1 MQHNMIEIKK
11 YANRRLYDT
20 TQSAYITLADLA
32 LMVQNGHHVK
42 ISDAKTGA
50 DLTQS
55 TLLQILSERHAQQGG
70 ALSVDVLSALIAYDN
85 DETAIAL
92 AAHLNEAITQFQAI
106 QNGTMQDEGKKSA
119 DIEEV
124 KQALLALN
132 TAFSR
137 LTS

>member
-1 MQHNMIEIKK
+1 MIEIKK

-32 LMVQNGHHVK
+32 MMVQNGHHVN

-70 ALSVDVLSALIAYDN
+70 ALSVEVLSALIAYDN
-85 DETAIAL
+85 DETGIAL
-92 AAHLNEAITQFQAI
+92 AAHLNEAIAQFQAI
-106 QNGTMQDEGKKSA
+106 QNGTMQDEGTKSA
-119 DIEEV
+119 DIEAV
-124 KQALLALN
+124 KKALLALN
-132 TAFSR
+132 ASFSR
-137 LTS
+137 LKS